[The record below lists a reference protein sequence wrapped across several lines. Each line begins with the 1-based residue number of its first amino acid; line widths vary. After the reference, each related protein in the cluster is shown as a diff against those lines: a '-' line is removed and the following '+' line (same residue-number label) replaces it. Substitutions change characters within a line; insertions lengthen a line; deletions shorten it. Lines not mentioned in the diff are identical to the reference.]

1 MSGKGKCGLLMV
13 NVDIV
18 GEVRYKVIEDK
29 VLGIDERYERFE
41 EMFDFIFV
49 LLDLFNFLEELSDFF
64 WRDLIEILV
73 LVVLE

>member
-1 MSGKGKCGLLMV
+1 MV